1 MFILNIEDDIYKHH
15 DICTVL
21 KRGGFSSLQID
32 CEENLEGGMNRIKKQ
47 IESGKPYDLII
58 TDMWYPECPGGM
70 EKESGVKLIHAVKEN
85 RWDIPIILCSSV
97 RYRTSCILGCVH
109 YSENEDWESEII
121 RLAKQAI

>member
-15 DICTVL
+15 DICTAL

-70 EKESGVKLIHAVKEN
+70 EKESGVKLIHAAKEN

-97 RYRTSCILGCVH
+97 CYRTSCILGCVH